1 MDLIGMTDIYVLLTG
16 TLRKKIIY
24 NLPDI
29 SILEDQLEKIRQIYY
44 CKKCLKQ
51 IQEIYYCKKCLKQ
64 IQEPYS
70 KNIKKLNENSRSLKR
85 W

>member
-16 TLRKKIIY
+16 ILRKKIIY
-24 NLPDI
+24 SLPDI

>member
-16 TLRKKIIY
+16 ILRKKIIY

-51 IQEIYYCKKCLKQ
+51 IQE
-64 IQEPYS
+64 PYS